1 MANVLRKLASDTVI
15 YGLSTILARVI
26 NFVFVPMYT
35 RLLTTD
41 SYGTVA
47 EFMSYIAVL
56 QVVLVLGLETGCF
69 RFSSRDGVDPDK
81 VFSNAVTA
89 VLCVSGLFFLSTVIF
104 ASPIA
109 SALGYAGYEA
119 CIKYVGGILLLD
131 SVTAIFF
138 ARLRYEGKALKF
150 AVFKTIKILT
160 ETLSNILLFFVFP
173 AYAAAHPGSLLLD
186 FVPATPDF
194 SYVIF
199 AIFISCIVCTL
210 LFVPMMLKQK
220 FMVEGKLMRQM
231 LVYSLPLMIA
241 ALPGILNELLDRL
254 LFRYFDTSSEAWR
267 SSLGIYQAAVKL
279 SVIMS
284 LCVQMFRY
292 AAEPFFFQ
300 QEKEGEGKGVLYA
313 KVLDYSTAFFGLVF
327 LGVSLYVDVL
337 ALILGPEFREGVDV
351 IPLML
356 GGYMLL
362 GMQFNVSMWY
372 KLSGRTS
379 MAIYITLSGL
389 AVTAIVNILFMP
401 AYSYFASAWAH
412 LASCLVMFVISA
424 ALGHKYYPIPY
435 NWGRIASIVGT
446 MVVLYLLARWTDT
459 FLPVSDGAIDWL
471 KAAVHTIFIFLYAGA
486 MYVILGRPAI
496 SAGFF
501 RKK

>member
-1 MANVLRKLASDTVI
+1 MANVLRKLASDTMI
-15 YGLSTILARVI
+15 YGLSTILARII
-26 NFVFVPMYT
+26 NFVFVPIYT
-35 RLLTTD
+35 RMLTTD
-41 SYGTVA
+41 SYGVVA

-69 RFSSRDGVDPDK
+69 RFSSREGVDPDK
-81 VFSNAVTA
+81 VFSNAVAA
-89 VLCVSGLFFLSTVIF
+89 VLSVSGLFFLATVLL

-109 SALGYAGYEA
+109 SALGYGGYEA
-119 CIKYVGGILLLD
+119 CVRYVGGILLLD

-138 ARLRYEGKALKF
+138 ARLRYEGKALRF
-150 AVFKTIKILT
+150 ALFKTVKILT
-160 ETLSNILLFFVFP
+160 ETLSNILLFFAFP
-173 AYAAAHPGSLLLD
+173 AYAVSHPDSLLLN
-186 FVPATPDF
+186 FVPAQPDF

-199 AIFISCIVCTL
+199 AIFISCAVCAL
-210 LFVPMMLKQK
+210 LFVPMMLRQR
-220 FMVEGKLMRQM
+220 FMFEARLLKQM

-241 ALPGILNELLDRL
+241 ALPGILNELLDRF

-300 QEKEGEGKGVLYA
+300 QDREGADKGPLYA

-327 LGVSLYVDVL
+327 LGVSLYIDIL

-351 IPLML
+351 IPMML

-389 AVTAIVNILFMP
+389 AVTALVNMLFMP
-401 AYSYFASAWAH
+401 AYSYYASAWAH

-424 ALGHKYYPIPY
+424 VLGQKYYPIPY
-435 NWGRIASIVGT
+435 NWRNIVSIVAL
-446 MVVLYLLARWTDT
+446 MAVLYLLARWTDY
-459 FLPVSDGAIDWL
+459 FLPESAAPVDWL
-471 KAAVHTIFIFLYAGA
+471 VIAVHTLFILIYIGA
-486 MYVILGRPAI
+486 VYVILGKPGMSVSKR
-496 SAGFF
+496 
-501 RKK
+501 RK